1 MSNVTLKDV
10 ADVAQVSLATVD
22 RVLHERE
29 GVSAKARQRVKEA
42 IHELGFGQLPSKLR
56 IKSRGRLRLL
66 FLLPKLD
73 TGFVRQMVA
82 DIQSAKRAVPDVEIL
97 AEIRRVRLLDG
108 NELIKS
114 LESVER
120 DKYQGVGLF
129 AFDAPG
135 VRAAIDETIA
145 RGIPVVTLVSDIPS
159 SQRVN
164 FVGIDNMAAGR
175 TAGRLMGKF
184 LRGVA
189 GEIGV
194 LTGNSQIRDHLERHM
209 GFRQVLGTHYRD
221 LKLLPEIEGDSVSA
235 RNRSIVIDL
244 IRDHPRLVGLYA
256 IGGGNSG
263 VISALR
269 EMNPV
274 TRPVVIAHELTKETR
289 KGLSEEL
296 IDAVIAQKTGHMA
309 RSAVRLL
316 TAASLDD
323 DPNPEQER
331 IGIDVF
337 VAENMP

>member
-10 ADVAQVSLATVD
+10 AERAQVSLATVD

-29 GVSAKARQRVKEA
+29 GVSAKARQRVKDA
-42 IHELGFGQLPSKLR
+42 IHELGFGQLPSRLR

-73 TGFVRQMVA
+73 TGFVRQMVD
-82 DIQSAKRAVPDVEIL
+82 DIQRAKQAVPDVEIV

-108 NELIKS
+108 NELIDA
-114 LESVER
+114 LRSVKP
-120 DKYQGVGLF
+120 DTYQGVGLF

-135 VRAAIDETIA
+135 VRAAIDETIE
-145 RGIPVVTLVSDIPS
+145 RGVPVVTLVSDIPS
-159 SQRVN
+159 SRRRN

-184 LRGVA
+184 LRGVS

-194 LTGNSQIRDHLERHM
+194 LTGNMHIRDHLERQL
-209 GFRQVLGTHYRD
+209 GFRQVIGAHYRD

-263 VISALR
+263 VVSALR
-269 EMNPV
+269 EMNPL
-274 TRPVVIAHELTKETR
+274 TRPVVIVHELTHEAR
-289 KGLSEEL
+289 KGLTEEL

-316 TAASLDD
+316 TAAALNE

>member
-1 MSNVTLKDV
+1 MSNVTLKEV
-10 ADVAQVSLATVD
+10 ADFAKVSLATVD

-29 GVSAKARQRVKEA
+29 GVSARARQRVKEA
-42 IHELGFGQLPSKLR
+42 IHELGFGQLPSRLK
-56 IKSRGRLRLL
+56 IKSRGRLRFL

-73 TGFVRQMVA
+73 TGFVRQMVS
-82 DIQSAKRAVPDVEIL
+82 DIQSAKQAVPDVEIL
-97 AEIRRVRLLDG
+97 TEIRRVRLLDG
-108 NELIKS
+108 NEIIEQLS
-114 LESVER
+114 SV
-120 DKYQGVGLF
+120 DPDTYQGIGLF

-159 SQRVN
+159 SQRRN

-184 LRGVA
+184 LRGVT
-189 GEIGV
+189 GEIGI
-194 LTGNSQIRDHLERHM
+194 LTGNTQIRDHLERQM
-209 GFRQVLGTHYRD
+209 GFRQVIGAHYRD
-221 LKLLPEIEGDSVSA
+221 LKLLPEFEGDSVSA

-263 VISALR
+263 VVSALR
-269 EMNPV
+269 EMSPA
-274 TRPVVIAHELTKETR
+274 TRPAVIVHELTKEAR
-289 KGLSEEL
+289 KGLNEEL

-316 TAASLDD
+316 TAAALDD